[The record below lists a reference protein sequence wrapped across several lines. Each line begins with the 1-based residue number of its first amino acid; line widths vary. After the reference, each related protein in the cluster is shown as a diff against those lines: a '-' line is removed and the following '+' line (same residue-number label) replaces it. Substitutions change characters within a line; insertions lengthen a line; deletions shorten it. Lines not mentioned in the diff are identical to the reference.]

1 MSAKRDCE
9 TPASAL
15 RNRVVACTV
24 CAGSLPAG
32 PRPVVQFSASAAVL
46 VIGQAPGAKVHA
58 SGVPWQDDSGDR
70 LRAWLGIGADDFY
83 DPRKVA
89 LVPMGF
95 CYPGSRKGGD
105 LPPRPECAPLWHP
118 LIFDVLPQARLTLL
132 VGAYALARYASR
144 SPRQSLTDTV
154 RSGGGLGPN
163 IIPLPH
169 PAWRVTMWMKKNPWF
184 AETVLSRLQ
193 AAVRQSLHTHVGA
206 SHST

>member
-118 LIFDVLPQARLTLL
+118 RILQAWPRVALTFL
-132 VGAYALARYASR
+132 VGSYAINYYLAGRKR
-144 SPRQSLTDTV
+144 SSMTETV
-154 RSGGGLGPN
+154 RLWREYLPAYL
-163 IIPLPH
+163 PLPH
-169 PAWRVTMWMKKNPWF
+169 PSWRTTQWETKNPWF
-184 AETVLSRLQ
+184 ATDVLPE
-193 AAVRQSLHTHVGA
+193 VRRQVSLLL
-206 SHST
+206 